1 MNQKITCKYCKKE
14 FPMEEGLSSHL
25 ETIENQRREKAEKEV
40 NDKFKKKLEKLELLE
55 NENKE
60 KDKKIEN
67 INKQKETEIKNA
79 VKTAVDTTKKD
90 LDKENKE
97 HYQSLYETKLKE
109 EKGNLNE
116 QNNEKQKLWELKEKR
131 YIATVEDLQK
141 KMTQGTTVDQG
152 SSGEMQLGEFLKKT
166 FKDKKDK
173 ISEYAKGEPGGDW
186 LHEIIEN
193 NFTICKILYER
204 KKTKNWSNE

>member
-1 MNQKITCKYCKKE
+1 MNPIITCKYCKKE
-14 FPMEEGLSSHL
+14 FPMEEGLSLHL
-25 ETIENQRREKAEKEV
+25 ETIENQRREKADKEI
-40 NDKFKKKLEKLELLE
+40 NDKLKKKLEKLELLE

-109 EKGNLNE
+109 EKGNLNG
-116 QNNEKQKLWELKEKR
+116 QNNEKQKLWDWYYKTMAAMDVNEKQKFMEWTNHMHEL
-131 YIATVEDLQK
+131 
-141 KMTQGTTVDQG
+141 G
-152 SSGEMQLGEFLKKT
+152 F
-166 FKDKKDK
+166 
-173 ISEYAKGEPGGDW
+173 
-186 LHEIIEN
+186 
-193 NFTICKILYER
+193 
-204 KKTKNWSNE
+204 

>member
-1 MNQKITCKYCKKE
+1 MNQKITCIHCKKE

-25 ETIENQRREKAEKEV
+25 ETLENQRREKAEKEV
-40 NDKFKKKLEKLELLE
+40 NDKFKKDLEKLELLE
-55 NENKE
+55 NEKKE

-79 VKTAVDTTKKD
+79 VDTAKKD

-116 QNNEKQKLWELKEKR
+116 QSNEKQKLWELKEKR
-131 YIATVEDLQK
+131 LITTIEDLQQK
-141 KMTQGTTVDQG
+141 ATQGTTVDQG
-152 SSGEMQLGEFLKKT
+152 SSGEMQLGDFLKK
-166 FKDKKDK
+166 
-173 ISEYAKGEPGGDW
+173 I
-186 LHEIIEN
+186 LN
-193 NFTICKILYER
+193 NF
-204 KKTKNWSNE
+204 

>member
-1 MNQKITCKYCKKE
+1 MNPIITCKYCKKE
-14 FPMEEGLSSHL
+14 FPMEEGLSLHL
-25 ETIENQRREKAEKEV
+25 ETIENQRREKADKEI
-40 NDKFKKKLEKLELLE
+40 NDKLKKKLEKLELLE

-116 QNNEKQKLWELKEKR
+116 QNNEKQKLIGSPLRKGISSTAIKFGISFNKTELNQAGALVHVYTDGSIRLGHGGTE
-131 YIATVEDLQK
+131 
-141 KMTQGTTVDQG
+141 MGQGLFITGAQVVADVFSVPVGNIELASTTW
-152 SSGEMQLGEFLKKT
+152 F
-166 FKDKKDK
+166 
-173 ISEYAKGEPGGDW
+173 
-186 LHEIIEN
+186 
-193 NFTICKILYER
+193 
-204 KKTKNWSNE
+204 